1 MTEAQGKYEVAAGEQ
16 LGVLAQF
23 EPMFSL
29 SDQDGS
35 TVINF
40 DSNFRYDLDREA
52 KAEVLDINLKEKGNS
67 ISLKVENVAIAE
79 VDPSGMQFVTAD
91 VVLKLKKSQNG
102 ESNDSTHVLHKMALA
117 LPALS
122 RDASGNFTHLSLID
136 IRMALADKIAD
147 AASFAFESYFG
158 KIQPAAPAAS
168 AFQSRAAHLNM
179 WAEGQAAPAQES
191 GAAAT
196 RPETVAA
203 APAAPATTIWGL
215 FKTWP
220 VWKKAVTGVF
230 ALFMGWLVVVYASGF
245 VRPINAVGG
254 ADTIAQLQTSPEVHN
269 AQVELTRQT
278 LKEMGLDPANV
289 QSDLGCLA
297 Q

>member
-1 MTEAQGKYEVAAGEQ
+1 MTEAQGKYEVTAGEQ

-67 ISLKVENVAIAE
+67 VSLKVENVAIAE

-91 VVLKLKKSQNG
+91 VMLKLKKAQNG
-102 ESNDSTHVLHKMALA
+102 VNSDRAQVLHKLALA

-147 AASFAFESYFG
+147 AASFALESYFG
-158 KIQPAAPAAS
+158 KIQPAGQAAS
-168 AFQSRAAHLNM
+168 AFQSRAAHLNV
-179 WAEGQAAPAQES
+179 WAEGQAATTQEP
-191 GAAAT
+191 AAAT
-196 RPETVAA
+196 AKPETAA
-203 APAAPATTIWGL
+203 AATVAPATTIWGL

-230 ALFMGWLVVVYASGF
+230 ALFMGWLVLVYASGF
-245 VRPINAVGG
+245 VRPVSSLGG
-254 ADTIAQLQTSPEVHN
+254 ADTIAQLQTSPEAHN

-297 Q
+297 H